1 MPRITVNKIAVDLV
15 EQERT
20 TFQRF
25 AEMSFSQCV
34 NLIQIP
40 RDRRYISMLPASYVL
55 RRREEG
61 DAWDDPMMQ
70 VALWNLHDLG
80 VEEMSMSMVS
90 PEAGGDPEPQIRF
103 DRAEATDMALGRDS
117 AINFSTVKSGRGLIA
132 ALNNVIHRTF
142 HLNGQEFEVGIQDR
156 EQVEKDAKMAHEIRQ
171 PQEGLL
177 FAIARVLASMLKQG
191 LTAEDTEVRAG
202 MELLTNLGCTA
213 ISVVTDE
220 DRVVFNGFS
229 VMAGLSS
236 GLLQGLE
243 WEQLKE
249 IRKNVE
255 MMIDQIKTREETPVV
270 QSMPRPVAKRRRRN

>member
-1 MPRITVNKIAVDLV
+1 MKSIIVNKTSVDLV
-15 EQERT
+15 EQDRA

-25 AEMSFSQCV
+25 AEMSFSQCL
-34 NLIQIP
+34 NLIKIP
-40 RDRRYISMLPASYVL
+40 RERRYISMLPASYVL

-61 DAWDDPMMQ
+61 DAWDEPMMQ

-80 VEEMSMSMVS
+80 VEEMSISMGS
-90 PEAGGDPEPQIRF
+90 SDGGGDSEPQIRF
-103 DRAEATDMALGRDS
+103 DRAEATDMALGRES
-117 AINFSTVKSGRGLIA
+117 AINFSTVRSGRGLIA

-142 HLNGQEFEVGIQDR
+142 HLNGVEFEVGIQDR
-156 EQVEKDAKMAHEIRQ
+156 EQVEKYAKMAHEIRQ

-177 FAIARVLASMLKQG
+177 FAIARVFASMLKQG
-191 LTAEDTEVRAG
+191 LTAEDVEVRAG

-213 ISVVTDE
+213 ISVPTDE

-249 IRKNVE
+249 IRKNVQL
-255 MMIDQIKTREETPVV
+255 MIDQIEARAETPVV
-270 QSMPRPVAKRRRRN
+270 QGMSNPVAKRRRRK

>member
-1 MPRITVNKIAVDLV
+1 MKSIIVNKTSVDLV
-15 EQERT
+15 EQDRAI
-20 TFQRF
+20 FQRF
-25 AEMSFSQCV
+25 AEMSFSQCL
-34 NLIQIP
+34 NLIKIP
-40 RDRRYISMLPASYVL
+40 RERRYISMLPASYVL

-61 DAWDDPMMQ
+61 DAWDEPMMQ

-80 VEEMSMSMVS
+80 VEEMSISMGS
-90 PEAGGDPEPQIRF
+90 SDGGGESEPQIRF
-103 DRAEATDMALGRDS
+103 DRAEATDMALGRES
-117 AINFSTVKSGRGLIA
+117 AINFSTVRSGRGLIA

-142 HLNGQEFEVGIQDR
+142 HLNGVEFEVGIQDR
-156 EQVEKDAKMAHEIRQ
+156 EQVEKYAKMAHEIRQ

-177 FAIARVLASMLKQG
+177 FAIARVFASMLKQG
-191 LTAEDTEVRAG
+191 LTAEDVEVRAG

-213 ISVVTDE
+213 ISVPNDE

-249 IRKNVE
+249 IRKNVQL
-255 MMIDQIKTREETPVV
+255 MIDQIEARAETPVV
-270 QSMPRPVAKRRRRN
+270 QGMSNPVAKRRRRK